1 MTDKI
6 TGKPRGFGFIVFES
20 PDGVAAVLRVN
31 AAVQTVLGGDGS
43 SPVPKRGCLLVLNA
57 GNGREWALLGLLLI
71 VMKWIIPSFPANHQ
85 EGWWLST

>member
-31 AAVQTVLGGDGS
+31 AAVQSVLFVCVWVWVKS
-43 SPVPKRGCLLVLNA
+43 FVPKMA
-57 GNGREWALLGLLLI
+57 K
-71 VMKWIIPSFPANHQ
+71 M
-85 EGWWLST
+85 GWWLSKLTLW

>member
-31 AAVQTVLGGDGS
+31 AAVQSVLF
-43 SPVPKRGCLLVLNA
+43 VVCTQ
-57 GNGREWALLGLLLI
+57 NGQNGM
-71 VMKWIIPSFPANHQ
+71 VVKY
-85 EGWWLST
+85 G

>member
-31 AAVQTVLGGDGS
+31 AAVQSVLFVCGYSMGQ
-43 SPVPKRGCLLVLNA
+43 VVCTQ
-57 GNGREWALLGLLLI
+57 NGQNGM
-71 VMKWIIPSFPANHQ
+71 VVK
-85 EGWWLST
+85 